1 MDPTYIVQIVVA
13 YVMSFV
19 LERLKG
25 ASWFPWLTD
34 NSLHAIKVAW
44 SWLIAACSAVAVTW
58 SFDPTLGRLTID
70 GLTAANIKGGLTAF
84 LVSLIAQKIT
94 YRVAIQ
100 PKSVTIK

>member
-44 SWLIAACSAVAVTW
+44 SWLIS
-58 SFDPTLGRLTID
+58 
-70 GLTAANIKGGLTAF
+70 
-84 LVSLIAQKIT
+84 
-94 YRVAIQ
+94 
-100 PKSVTIK
+100 